1 MDILFENRIIFIS
14 GPINSAVSY
23 EVIRELLIL
32 NARDRKEFID
42 IYINSPGGS
51 VVDGLAILD
60 TMMCIDA
67 PIRTVCIGQ
76 AASMAAWI
84 LAAGTKGERY
94 ATPNARVMLH
104 QIATGIEGDT
114 SHIRSYV
121 RHLSELQKLMI
132 DLMQKFTGKPAE
144 EIERDIEVEFF
155 LTAGQAK
162 DYGLIDRIM
171 EYKKLY

>member
-1 MDILFENRIIFIS
+1 MEDILFENRIIFIS
-14 GPINSAVSY
+14 GSINTDLANS
-23 EVIRELLIL
+23 VIRALLIL
-32 NARDRKEFID
+32 NARDRKQFID

-67 PIRTVCIGQ
+67 PIRTVCLGQ

-84 LAAGTKGERY
+84 LAAGNKGERY
-94 ATPNARVMLH
+94 ATPNARIMMH

-121 RHLSELQKLMI
+121 DHLSKLQTLMI
-132 DLMQKFTGKPAE
+132 GLMHRFTGKE
-144 EIERDIEVEFF
+144 KNKIERDIEVEFY
-155 LTAGQAK
+155 LSAEEAK
-162 DYGLIDRIM
+162 NYGLVDKVM
-171 EYKKLY
+171 DYKKT